1 MSKLNTLSRR
11 LVKIGG
17 VSLSIVTFFP
27 TDKTIIDT
35 KYRRDSDVQNITLN
49 FPSFIRFELPYI
61 QGSTVKRSVNL
72 TYMGKI
78 QMVAAMQAMLT
89 NLNSKEV
96 FIEDPDIGLTVTKE
110 LKEDGTSVWSVFE
123 QIGESSIVFYPAV
136 VKEEETQAIYKGV
149 GISINNAANHVEM
162 SLAEFIALYHFV
174 KEVDIW
180 SLSQELFNSAL
191 MLVGIKALLRD
202 IRPIE
207 TSIDKREDLLES
219 RRGTDEFYRTQEEK
233 EQKRKQRRA
242 GKEKPEQEAAEGD
255 GS

>member
-11 LVKIGG
+11 LAKIGG

-27 TDKTIIDT
+27 TDKTIIDN
-35 KYRRDSDVQNITLN
+35 KYRKDSDVRNITLN

-61 QGSTVKRSVNL
+61 KESVVKRSVNL

-110 LKEDGTSVWSVFE
+110 LKEDGTSIWSVFE
-123 QIGESSIVFYPAV
+123 NIGEANIVFYPAV
-136 VKEEETQAIYKGV
+136 VKEEQTQAIYKGV

-180 SLSQELFNSAL
+180 SLSQALFNSAL
-191 MLVGIKALLRD
+191 MLVGINALLRD

-207 TSIDKREDLLES
+207 ASIDVREESIES
-219 RRGTDEFYRTQEEK
+219 RRATDEFYRTQEKK
-233 EQKRKQRRA
+233 ERKRRA
-242 GKEKPEQEAAEGD
+242 GKEKSEREAAEGD